1 MLAECESIGYEGSQ
15 RGGKSGVNWRI
26 QNTVRVAKKH
36 DEKGKIGRIGSDHE
50 GGFHL
55 QEMLTIRNHE
65 LVDFLV
71 RSVNFFLFFGFP
83 FQSSISSSHKPSLS
97 K

>member
-1 MLAECESIGYEGSQ
+1 MRKE
-15 RGGKSGVNWRI
+15 RF
-26 QNTVRVAKKH
+26 
-36 DEKGKIGRIGSDHE
+36 GRIGSDHE

-71 RSVNFFLFFGFP
+71 RSVNFFCFLGSRFNHHFHPPINLHSPSENPSNCGPRIPVIHNLLIETMIASRGFFE
-83 FQSSISSSHKPSLS
+83 LS
-97 K
+97 RILS